1 MQNRPLY
8 DRATFWL
15 QLGGALSTIGGIV
28 VAIGVAQVVT
38 KPDANLWANLWF
50 DGGLAVVA
58 VGVALLGWALVLYL
72 ADKQVE
78 RRTPGAE
85 ELGYVKRTLPPTPQI
100 PLTIPTYS
108 RALSAEPAKV
118 ERIYSDATVA
128 YLVGLGRTPNLT
140 GAERARLVE
149 PQVGK
154 WLRIEG
160 VVDDVNAYKSFVQV
174 LICSE
179 PRDPT
184 IPCTVAHFDR
194 DIDRAAA
201 LPKGARI
208 RVAGR
213 FTGTSNINASV
224 SLDDC
229 ELLN

>member
-1 MQNRPLY
+1 MQYRPLY

-78 RRTPGAE
+78 RRVERRTPGAV
-85 ELGYVKRTLPPTPQI
+85 ELRPTKRPAPPKPQI
-100 PLTIPTYS
+100 PLTM
-108 RALSAEPAKV
+108 PANV

-160 VVDDVNAYKSFVQV
+160 VVDDVNTYKGFVQV

-184 IPCTVAHFDR
+184 IPCTVAHFNR

-208 RVAGR
+208 RAAGR
-213 FTGTSNINASV
+213 FTGTSPVNASV
-224 SLDDC
+224 TLDDC